1 MARNPRQ
8 EVALRRKYAISRDE
22 TRIAFEQ
29 ALADIAA
36 NPSAPV
42 TEKAL
47 YEAAGRSRA
56 TLNRYPDIKE
66 RLADIRAGRASE
78 SPDKSKVD
86 PKQEGGISDYGLCSR
101 PVQHWH
107 SGWRSCQWPFRILS
121 AGIRR
126 WCGFCG
132 SIKSPY
138 RLNWSLITQEKNDTC
153 TQYETVSYWRCR

>member
-56 TLNRYPDIKE
+56 TLNRYPNIKE
-66 RLADIRAGRASE
+66 RQADIRAGRASE

-86 PKQEGGISDYGLCSR
+86 PKQEGVNQRLRALQQASTTLAQR
-101 PVQHWH
+101 VA
-107 SGWRSCQWPFRILS
+107 ILS
-121 AGIRR
+121 VAVQDLERR
-126 WCGFCG
+126 N
-132 SIKSPY
+132 SSLV
-138 RLNWSLITQEKNDTC
+138 RLLRQHKVAIPVELVVNNTGEK
-153 TQYETVSYWRCR
+153 

>member
-78 SPDKSKVD
+78 SPDKSKVE
-86 PKQEGGISDYGLCSR
+86 PKQEGGNQRLRALQQASTIL
-101 PVQHWH
+101 VQ
-107 SGWRSCQWPFRILS
+107 RVAILS
-121 AGIRR
+121 VAVQDLERR
-126 WCGFCG
+126 N
-132 SIKSPY
+132 SSLV
-138 RLNWSLITQEKNDTC
+138 RLLRQHKVAIPVELVVNNTGEK
-153 TQYETVSYWRCR
+153 

>member
-86 PKQEGGISDYGLCSR
+86 PKQEGVNQRLRALQQASTTLAQR
-101 PVQHWH
+101 VA
-107 SGWRSCQWPFRILS
+107 ILS
-121 AGIRR
+121 VAVQDLERR
-126 WCGFCG
+126 N
-132 SIKSPY
+132 SSLV
-138 RLNWSLITQEKNDTC
+138 RLLRQHKVAIPVGLVVNNTGEK
-153 TQYETVSYWRCR
+153 

>member
-66 RLADIRAGRASE
+66 RLADIRAADRSNSENVLVVWDDPVVASKYLKHWG
-78 SPDKSKVD
+78 SRWAQGTDW
-86 PKQEGGISDYGLCSR
+86 KQTY
-101 PVQHWH
+101 
-107 SGWRSCQWPFRILS
+107 
-121 AGIRR
+121 
-126 WCGFCG
+126 
-132 SIKSPY
+132 
-138 RLNWSLITQEKNDTC
+138 
-153 TQYETVSYWRCR
+153 